1 MPFLFAT
8 QMYYMYRVTRLER
21 VWHRSRASR
30 YLWKDCLD
38 ETNALAQAHHPRPS
52 VDELAYHLPVWIK
65 TQLDSSQVLRAIVS
79 LSAECPQDRH
89 RAFLLRN
96 GRLTVE

>member
-1 MPFLFAT
+1 MPFLFRT
-8 QMYYMYRVTRLER
+8 QMYDMHGVTSLER
-21 VWHRSRASR
+21 VWHRNRASR
-30 YLWKDCLD
+30 YVWKDCLD
-38 ETNALAQAHHPRPS
+38 ETNAPAQAHHPRPS
-52 VDELAYHLPVWIK
+52 VDKLAYHLPVWKI

-79 LSAECPQDRH
+79 LSAECPWDRH